1 MNIQAILFLLY
12 FYIINILL
20 IIFSL
25 ISTYSVSAIG
35 QEESEDGDFI
45 TINRTNN
52 SLANLT
58 AEAQISPYSSFVLL
72 AYCPPASLNL
82 VECETLIFPVLTE
95 QPEIIG

>member
-1 MNIQAILFLLY
+1 MHVYSGNPFFVFLFL
-12 FYIINILL
+12 IL

-25 ISTYSVSAIG
+25 ISTYSVLAIG
-35 QEESEDGDFI
+35 QEGSVDKDFV

-52 SLANLT
+52 TLANLT
-58 AEAQISPYSSFVLL
+58 AESQISPYSSFVLL
-72 AYCPPASLNL
+72 AYCPPGSLDL